1 MIRPVFWFMV
11 MYPKYFGGCADKGFA
26 LRYNRRQAV
35 MVRHDV
41 TETLADSDRRDT
53 ESNTLSVRMVGRNSV
68 RDGVT
73 ISS

>member
-1 MIRPVFWFMV
+1 
-11 MYPKYFGGCADKGFA
+11 
-26 LRYNRRQAV
+26 

-68 RDGVT
+68 RESQFPVDHEVEPRYST
-73 ISS
+73 LIERIELDRNHVAAFLSKV